1 MTYPGRVDED
11 DREPLPPPPARAGSL
26 RRKTAGGAILA
37 AAMIGLQEA
46 LEGPKDE
53 PISIEAGSSGD
64 NPDDPLAVD
73 LDPVDPALS
82 VAVVRP
88 WLQKP

>member
-1 MTYPGRVDED
+1 MEEED
-11 DREPLPPPPARAGSL
+11 DRPKVEAPKRAGSL
-26 RRKTAGGAILA
+26 RRKSAGGALLA
-37 AAMIGLQEA
+37 AAMVGLQEA
-46 LEGPKDE
+46 LEGPKE
-53 PISIEAGSSGD
+53 QPVEIEAGSSGN

-73 LDPVDPALS
+73 LDPEDPSLS

>member
-1 MTYPGRVDED
+1 VED
-11 DREPLPPPPARAGSL
+11 DERTPLPARRPRAGSL
-26 RRKTAGGAILA
+26 RRKTAGGALLA
-37 AAMIGLQEA
+37 AAMVGLQEA
-46 LEGPKDE
+46 LEGPKE
-53 PISIEAGSSGD
+53 QPVEIEAGSSGN